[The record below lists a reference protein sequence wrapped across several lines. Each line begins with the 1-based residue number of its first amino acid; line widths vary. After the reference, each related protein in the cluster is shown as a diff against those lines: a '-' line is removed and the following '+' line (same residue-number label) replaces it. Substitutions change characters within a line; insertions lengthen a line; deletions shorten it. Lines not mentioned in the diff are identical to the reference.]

1 MFAAAKL
8 QDLQLLRQLLRCT
21 AAAGNALSSSGHR
34 AVLHGL
40 ASCGRPVEALDWLQ
54 KRVPEQLL
62 TPQLMRSL
70 VQQLLNKQHIQAAQR
85 ALDYAEP
92 KLLQRWQQELQGVSP
107 AAASAGPRPAAEA
120 GLGPGEQPVPQLL
133 LQDMQ
138 ELPSLRLLVA
148 GKMGTWT
155 AVQEQWQ
162 AVQEQAQALQPRL
175 QDSSSSTA
183 SAAMQQADTQRLA
196 LLGAS
201 VWSNYTT
208 ALGRAAK
215 QDRDGRLQK
224 QARQQM
230 HAAALQTLDR
240 YHESAWASY
249 IHWQASCISQLH
261 PQDQQQQLAALAAQQ
276 QVARQLWQHQLQAA
290 ATCSWQE
297 LDAAQT
303 MPQQVSQA
311 ADKKEQQL
319 CRRAVQDAMYAAA
332 GVQDMQ
338 QVQQL
343 LKLGSLLKIS
353 PRVFSFEVLL
363 QLQLRQGAPPEALE
377 VRFMCWQQT
386 C

>member
-1 MFAAAKL
+1 MFAAARL

-54 KRVPEQLL
+54 KRVPEHLL
-62 TPQLMRSL
+62 TPQLLRSL
-70 VQQLLNKQHIQAAQR
+70 VQQLLNQRQIQAAQR

-92 KLLQRWQQELQGVSP
+92 KLLQRWQQELQGASP
-107 AAASAGPRPAAEA
+107 AAASAGLGPAAEA
-120 GLGPGEQPVPQLL
+120 GLGPGAEPVPQLS

-138 ELPSLRLLVA
+138 ELPSLRLLIA
-148 GKMGTWT
+148 GRIGTWT

-162 AVQEQAQALQPRL
+162 AVSQQAGVVQPWLQG
-175 QDSSSSTA
+175 QHEGSSPSSTA
-183 SAAMQQADTQRLA
+183 MQQDDTQQLA
-196 LLGAS
+196 LLGVG

-208 ALGRAAK
+208 ALGKAAK
-215 QDRDGRLQK
+215 HGQDGQLRK

-230 HAAALQTLDR
+230 QAAAVQTMDR
-240 YHESAWASY
+240 YHESAWATY
-249 IHWQASCISQLH
+249 VHWQARCSNQS
-261 PQDQQQQLAALAAQQ
+261 DQQQHAALDAQQ
-276 QVARQLWQHQLQAA
+276 QAARQLWQHHLQAA

-297 LDAAQT
+297 LDAVQV
-303 MPQQVSQA
+303 MPQSVSHA

-332 GVQDMQ
+332 AVYDAQ

-353 PRVFSFEVLL
+353 PRDFSFEVLL

-377 VRFMCWQQT
+377 VGCMCVQHS
-386 C
+386 